1 MVKNKAAEAA
11 ANNVANKKVLIK
23 NFAPVSNCISRINR
37 MQVNGVHDVDVVVM
51 SMYNLIEYSD
61 NYSKTCGILWQYC
74 RDVLANRLY
83 TNGEIVD
90 FTVDNATTD

>member
-37 MQVNGVHDVDVVVM
+37 MQVNGAHDVDVVVM
-51 SMYNLIEYSD
+51 SRYNLIEYSD

-74 RDVLANRLY
+74 RDVLANRFRY
-83 TNGEIVD
+83 
-90 FTVDNATTD
+90 